1 MQIQIC
7 MYEFSSDE
15 QSKKAQNHRR
25 KRTYNIFFFS
35 FLKPNN
41 CKQDMLPLENDRVIQ

>member
-7 MYEFSSDE
+7 MNEFSSDE
-15 QSKKAQNHRR
+15 QSKIEENVH
-25 KRTYNIFFFS
+25 TIIFFS
-35 FLKPNN
+35 FLKPND

>member
-15 QSKKAQNHRR
+15 QSKKAQYLRR
-25 KRTYNIFFFS
+25 KRTYNIFFS
-35 FLKPNN
+35 FLKPND